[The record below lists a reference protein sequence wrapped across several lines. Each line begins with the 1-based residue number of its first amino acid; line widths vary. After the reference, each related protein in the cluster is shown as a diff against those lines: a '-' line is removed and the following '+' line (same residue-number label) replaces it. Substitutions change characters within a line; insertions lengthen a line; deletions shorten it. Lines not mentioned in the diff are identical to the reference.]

1 MIIWN
6 PWKRLREAEEA
17 NQDLV
22 NLLVAKEDHI
32 DDLILTNAEMKDL
45 LLEIADLGSKA
56 ANGTARKLGRMAEAG
71 VKL

>member
-1 MIIWN
+1 MSIWN
-6 PWKRLREAEEA
+6 PWKKAREAEEA

-22 NLLVAKEDHI
+22 NLLIAKEDHI
-32 DDLILTNAEMKDL
+32 DDLILRNAEMAAL
-45 LLEIADLGSKA
+45 LLEIADLGAKA